1 MLKTDYE
8 LAENHSN
15 TFDPIEDIEVLVK
28 QEKWCMI
35 RTEKLL
41 PTLQFM
47 QEIWWRILE
56 LIPDDR
62 EVEWEIL
69 IYYKPRWATT

>member
-1 MLKTDYE
+1 
-8 LAENHSN
+8 
-15 TFDPIEDIEVLVK
+15 VLVK

-47 QEIWWRILE
+47 QKIWWRILE

-69 IYYKPRWATT
+69 IYYKPKWATT

>member
-1 MLKTDYE
+1 MFIIIDDIMLKTDYE

-47 QEIWWRILE
+47 QKI
-56 LIPDDR
+56 
-62 EVEWEIL
+62 
-69 IYYKPRWATT
+69 